1 MIKTNIDRKKF
12 NKYFWMIF
20 SAPFALLALLLMLA
34 AFGAL
39 GYMPDIKTLE
49 NPKINLA
56 SQLITDDGKI
66 LGSFYYRNQNRSYV
80 DYNELP
86 PHLVNALIATEDK
99 RFYRHSGIDAKGV
112 ARMVI
117 KSGLLLQRSS
127 GGGSTITQQ
136 LAKMLF
142 HEPPR
147 TIIGRG
153 IQKIKEWIIAVRLE
167 KAYTKE
173 EIITMYFNQCDFV
186 NEAAGIKSAALV
198 YFSTLPD
205 SLNIEQSA
213 MLVGM
218 AKNPA
223 YFNPNDSN
231 KRQRVKLRRN
241 VVLNQMRKM
250 HYLTT
255 EQADSLKGLPMDLKF
270 QRISHDQGLA
280 TYFRAF
286 VQRTMLAKEPR
297 RKDYYD
303 YTTYHEDSLKWMN
316 DPLYGWCN
324 KNKKPDGKPYN
335 LYTDGL
341 RIFTTVNSK
350 MQQYAEDAV
359 KEHLSKFLQPAFF
372 KEKRGSKRAPF
383 SSDLSDEDIQ
393 RIMNRAV
400 LSSDRGKKMKDQG
413 IPMSQIMKVFRKP
426 VKMRVFSWRGPIDT
440 TLSPYDSLRYYKHFM
455 RTGFIAMDPV
465 TGNVKAYVGGI
476 DFASFKYDQVTQ
488 GKRQAGSTFKPF
500 LYILAM
506 QEGKSPCDQV
516 LNIKQTFIVNDTGI
530 WEPKSSSP
538 KKDLNQLKTL
548 KWGLATS
555 ENNISAY
562 LVKQYNPKPIA
573 DIAHKMGITS
583 YIDPVPSMIYGTSD
597 MSVEEMVSSYA
608 TFANKGMHT
617 KPAYIT
623 RIEDKNG
630 NVLAEFQPERT
641 EAINEQTAYLMLNL
655 MEGVTNFGTAVRL
668 RYRYKF
674 TAEIAA
680 KTGTTQ
686 NHSDGWMI
694 GITPKLVAGCWV
706 GAEDRSVH
714 FDYMSMGQGATMA
727 LPIYAEFMKR
737 IYDDKS
743 LGITQQDVF
752 EVPPGMPPIPNC
764 NDVNAQDADEG
775 LYWEN
780 EWME

>member
-1 MIKTNIDRKKF
+1 MIKTKFDRKKF
-12 NKYFWMIF
+12 NKYFWIIF
-20 SAPFALLALLLMLA
+20 SAPFALLAILLFTA
-34 AFGAL
+34 AIGGL
-39 GYMPDIKTLE
+39 GHMPDIKTLE

-56 SQLITDDGKI
+56 SQLISEDGKV
-66 LGSFYYRNQNRSYV
+66 LGSFYYRNQNRTYV
-80 DYNELP
+80 DYDELP
-86 PHLVNALIATEDK
+86 THLIDALIATEDK
-99 RFYRHSGIDAKGV
+99 RFYSHSGIDAKGV

-117 KSGLLLQRSS
+117 KNGLLMQRSA

-142 HEPPR
+142 HEPPQS
-147 TIIGRG
+147 TIGRG
-153 IQKIKEWIIAVRLE
+153 LQKIKEWIIAVRLE

-186 NEAAGIKSAALV
+186 NEAAGIKSAAQV

-205 SLNIEQSA
+205 SLDIEQSA

-223 YFNPNDSN
+223 FYNPNDSA

-241 VVLNQMRKM
+241 VVLNQMRK
-250 HYLTT
+250 YGYISSAL
-255 EQADSLKGLPMDLKF
+255 ADSLKGLPLSTKF
-270 QRISHDQGLA
+270 TRISHDKGLA
-280 TYFRAF
+280 TYFREY
-286 VQRTMLAKEPR
+286 VRRIMLAHEPR
-297 RKDYYD
+297 RKDYFEYKA
-303 YTTYHEDSLKWMN
+303 YQEDSARWIN
-316 DPLYGWCN
+316 DPMFGWCH

-341 RIFTTVNSK
+341 RIYSTINSK
-350 MQQYAEDAV
+350 MQEYAEEAV
-359 KEHLSKFLQPAFF
+359 RVHMGSFLQGEFF
-372 KEKRGSKRAPF
+372 KEKRKSKRAPF
-383 SSDLSDEDIQ
+383 SSDLSDQDIQ

-400 LSSDRGKKMKDQG
+400 MNSDRGKKMKDRG
-413 IPMSQIMKVFRKP
+413 LSNAEIMKEFKVAVP
-426 VKMRVFSWRGPIDT
+426 MRVFSWHGPVDT
-440 TLSPYDSLRYYKHFM
+440 VMSPLDSIRYYKHFL
-455 RTGFIAMDPV
+455 RTGFMAMDPV
-465 TGNVKAYVGGI
+465 SGNVKAYVGGI
-476 DFASFKYDQVTQ
+476 DFGSFKYDHVTQ

-516 LNIKQTFIVNDTGI
+516 LNIKQTFFVNDTV
-530 WEPKSSSP
+530 WEPQSNSRKE
-538 KKDLNQLKTL
+538 DLNELRTL

-555 ENNISAY
+555 ENNISAW
-562 LVKQYNPKPIA
+562 LIKQYTPQPIA
-573 DIAHKMGITS
+573 DIAYKMGVTS

-597 MSVEEMVSSYA
+597 MTVAEMVSSYA

-617 KPAYIT
+617 KPLYIT

-630 NVLAEFQPERT
+630 NILAEFQPDRT

-655 MEGVTNFGTAVRL
+655 LEGVTNFGTAVRL

-674 TAEIAA
+674 TAQIAA

-694 GITPKLVAGCWV
+694 GITPKLVAGGWV

-737 IYDDKS
+737 VYDDKS
-743 LGITQQDVF
+743 LGITQEDVF
-752 EVPPGMPPIPNC
+752 EMPPGMPPVQNC
-764 NDVNAQDADEG
+764 NDVNAMDADKG
-775 LYWEN
+775 FYWEN
-780 EWME
+780 EW